1 MSPWRGR
8 DCAAAFGSSS
18 RYSSTR
24 ASTSADTP
32 TSELDWLSSVVS
44 WRSSLM

>member
-1 MSPWRGR
+1 M
-8 DCAAAFGSSS
+8 
-18 RYSSTR
+18 R

-32 TSELDWLSSVVS
+32 TSEVDWLSSVVS